1 MHFYDTNAKHSRE
14 HLMSSISIIY
24 QQAFPKE
31 YIQISGGSI
40 YRIFDD
46 PVVHRSVV
54 FVFVFVFYSFQPLRV
69 TFVSLVLKYFAMFQ
83 EKTSL
88 YVVHLYCNAQIY
100 LHIKTNH

>member
-1 MHFYDTNAKHSRE
+1 
-14 HLMSSISIIY
+14 MSSMSIIY

-31 YIQISGGSI
+31 YIQISGGSM

-46 PVVHRSVV
+46 PVVHSSVV
-54 FVFVFVFYSFQPLRV
+54 FVFVFVFYPFQPLRV
-69 TFVSLVLKYFAMFQ
+69 TFVSSVLKYFAMFQ

-88 YVVHLYCNAQIY
+88 YVVHLYCNAQTY